1 MGNNDRKNNKLEGK
15 GEKETPINEGNRRK
29 RIEEK
34 SR

>member
-1 MGNNDRKNNKLEGK
+1 MGKNGGKSNKLEGK
-15 GEKETPINEGNRRK
+15 GEKGTPINEGNRRK